1 MRNKLLGAVLIG
13 LGVGLL
19 VNAWFPWL
27 RWAWPLG
34 LIAGG
39 VLLWREIAPMAAR
52 VALIVASLTVAIF
65 GSSWGWGFDLNTGPG
80 REIAQLESNHVQE
93 ELWGGLGRVEI
104 LNTVGDISIKNDDQI
119 NLDITYHS
127 NRSRA
132 KAPENLQAKFDEAS
146 QTLRIIGVD
155 PKLPENERRGL
166 SADISLSLP
175 EGVTVQVVN
184 DVGDIQV
191 EDMGSVSLETR
202 VGDVQ
207 ASRISGKADIRS
219 EVGDISLENA
229 SQDITTRTRV
239 GDISIKL
246 DQALNARLNAENDVG
261 DIKLSLPDDSNI
273 TISATSSSRS
283 IEGDLERV
291 TANEGRLRL
300 GSGEFPVELSTN
312 NGEVR
317 VEQR

>member
-1 MRNKLLGAVLIG
+1 MRNRLLGAALIG
-13 LGVGLL
+13 LGIGLL
-19 VNAWFPWL
+19 VNVWFPWL

-80 REIAQLESNHVQE
+80 REIAHLESSGDQE
-93 ELWGGLGRVEI
+93 SLWAGLERVEI
-104 LNTVGDISIKNDDQI
+104 LNTVGDISIKDDEAI
-119 NLDITYHS
+119 ELDLTYHS
-127 NRSRA
+127 NRSKA
-132 KAPENLQAKFDEAS
+132 KAPETLQATFNEEN

-155 PKLPENERRGL
+155 PKLPESERRGI
-166 SADISLSLP
+166 SADITLSLP
-175 EGVTVQVVN
+175 EGVLIQVVN
-184 DVGDIQV
+184 DIGDIQV

-202 VGDVQ
+202 IGDIQ
-207 ASRISGKADIRS
+207 ASRISGKANIHSD
-219 EVGDISLENA
+219 VGDISLENTT
-229 SQDITTRTRV
+229 QDIKISTRV
-239 GDISIKL
+239 GDINIKL
-246 DQALNARLNAENDVG
+246 DEALNAQLEAKSDVG
-261 DIKLSLPDDSNI
+261 DIRLSVPDDSNI

-300 GSGEFPVELSTN
+300 GSGEFLVELSTH
-312 NGEVR
+312 NGEVS